1 MNATA
6 IASELSRREKSPAYV
21 KFVTEAK
28 HLVKQSEREGRYIA
42 KDVDM
47 VEVRQIGGTDSVKFE
62 VEDWLQRIRQDVAA
76 GRLEESISDRYA
88 EMYRRWK
95 NGQELPVEGTPI
107 RTWPVISPAQAETCC
122 AIGVR
127 TVEELAEL
135 PDEGL
140 RKLGMG
146 GVTLKQKAKDW
157 IAAGNDKGKVVQE
170 LATMKQENAQLHAT
184 VETLSK
190 QVAALKA
197 AMEVHQAPSESI
209 TASELLEDEK
219 PKRGRK

>member
-6 IASELSRREKSPAYV
+6 IASELSRREKSPAYI

-28 HLVKQSEREGRYIA
+28 HLVKESERAGRYIA
-42 KDVDM
+42 KDVEM

-62 VEDWLQRIRQDVAA
+62 VEDWLKRTRQDVAA
-76 GRLEESISDRYA
+76 GRLDESLAERYE

-157 IAAGNDKGKVVQE
+157 IVAGNDKGKVVQE
-170 LATMKQENAQLHAT
+170 LAAMKQENAQLHAT
-184 VETLSK
+184 VETLVK
-190 QVAALKA
+190 QVDTLKA
-197 AMEVHQAPSESI
+197 AMAVQPHPSESI
-209 TASELLEDEK
+209 SAADLLEDEK